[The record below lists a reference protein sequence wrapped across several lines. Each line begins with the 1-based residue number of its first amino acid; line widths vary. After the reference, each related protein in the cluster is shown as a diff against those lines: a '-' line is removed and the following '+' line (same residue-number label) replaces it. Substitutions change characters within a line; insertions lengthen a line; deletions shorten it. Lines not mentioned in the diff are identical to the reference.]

1 MTILHK
7 DTFENYATYHLA
19 IPSSHID
26 EYKKIINQTPAV
38 IEEREMRFTLMSVF
52 DRLMKD
58 RIIYIGTP
66 VHSGM
71 ANVVNA
77 QLLYLDSVGD
87 KDIQFM
93 INSPGGEVYAGLSMI
108 DSMELCKSKILTGVN
123 GIAASMAS
131 VLLAKG
137 VKGERTA
144 TRFSRVMLHQ
154 SSGGTGGNIQDAE
167 VAMKEWQRLNSELFE
182 LLGEFCDKTSDQVK
196 KDATRDLWLSSI
208 EALEYGIVDKVYWSK
223 DIIYTRDNLKDYY
236 KVYSK

>member
-1 MTILHK
+1 MILHK
-7 DTFENYATYHLA
+7 DNFENFATNHLGIA
-19 IPSSHID
+19 SSHVD
-26 EYKKIINQTPAV
+26 EYKKIVGQTPAV

-52 DRLMKD
+52 DRLMAD

-66 VHSGM
+66 IHSGM
-71 ANVVNA
+71 ANVINA
-77 QLLYLDSVGD
+77 QLLYLDSVNN
-87 KDIQFM
+87 KDIQFI
-93 INSPGGEVYAGLSMI
+93 INSPGGEVYAGLSTI
-108 DSMELCKSKILTGVN
+108 DSMSLCKSRVLTGVN

-131 VLLAKG
+131 VFLGAG

-167 VAMKEWQRLNSELFE
+167 VAMTEWKRLNQDLFE
-182 LLGEFCDKTSDQVK
+182 LLGDYTNKTAEQVK

-223 DIIYTRDNLKDYY
+223 EITYTRENLKDFV
-236 KVYSK
+236 KNSSK